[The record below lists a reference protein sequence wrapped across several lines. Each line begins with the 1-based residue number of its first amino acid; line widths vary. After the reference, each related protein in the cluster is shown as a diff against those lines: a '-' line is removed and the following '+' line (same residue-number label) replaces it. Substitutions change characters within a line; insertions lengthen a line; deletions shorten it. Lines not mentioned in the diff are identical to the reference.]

1 MYYLYHIPGKK
12 IGVTCNLLKR
22 VTKTQGY
29 KESEYEIILQSND
42 IDYIS
47 DQERKL
53 QKKFGYKVDVKPYN
67 KLFNKMKL
75 NITEQT
81 TTFPMPKADIEKYL
95 KKWKNKSW
103 ETELGVFELNGTTI
117 PWIIKNSKKSMFNQ
131 ERCFIYNKAYY
142 EEFLFQTKGRSIFD
156 RIRAWA
162 KERNMYTHGDIKTQL
177 LKLYEETGELS
188 EAVLKEDKQETM
200 DAIGDCVVVLTNL
213 SEHLG
218 VNIEDCIEHAY
229 NEIKDRK
236 GKMINGTFVKDE

>member
-22 VTKTQGY
+22 VTQTQGY

-42 IDYIS
+42 INYIS
-47 DQERKL
+47 EQERKL

-67 KLFNKMKL
+67 KLFNKIKL

-81 TTFPMPKADIEKYL
+81 TTFPMPKVDIEKYL

-103 ETELGVFELNGTTI
+103 ETELGIFELNETTI
-117 PWIIKNSKKSMFNQ
+117 PWIIKNSKKSMFNH

-188 EAVLKEDKQETM
+188 EAVLKDDKQETM

-229 NEIKDRK
+229 SEIKNRK